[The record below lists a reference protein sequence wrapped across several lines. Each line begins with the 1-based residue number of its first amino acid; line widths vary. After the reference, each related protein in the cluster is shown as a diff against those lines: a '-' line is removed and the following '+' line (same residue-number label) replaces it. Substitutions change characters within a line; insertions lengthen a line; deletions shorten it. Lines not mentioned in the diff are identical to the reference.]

1 MMVKNTEKNTTKDNQ
16 EINRKIAERLDK
28 LNKQQEDERRRSKS
42 ENRGVKE

>member
-28 LNKQQEDERRRSKS
+28 FNKEQEDERRRIKK
-42 ENRGVKE
+42 ENRGTEK

>member
-1 MMVKNTEKNTTKDNQ
+1 MTTKDKPKDNQ

-28 LNKQQEDERRRSKS
+28 FNKEQEDERRRSKS